1 MRVSF
6 FGASREVTGANFL
19 LETAGKK
26 LLLDC
31 GIFQGSREA
40 ESLNYDKF
48 SFDPKY
54 LDFVIVGH
62 AHLDHTGR
70 LPKLVKEGFSGKIFA
85 TAPTKELAELVLE
98 DNYKLMS
105 EEAQRDNHKP
115 LYGLEDL
122 ARTMQLFELLSWN
135 ETVEI
140 SPGLKI
146 TFRNAGHIL
155 GSSTCLV
162 ASEGKKIIYTSDLG
176 NKPATLLNPP
186 DIYDEADYL
195 ICESTYGGRIHEDSA
210 KRVQMLSE
218 IISSTIAKNS
228 VLMIPSFAIERTQEL
243 LHDIDKFCDLEG
255 CIKPAFFLDS
265 PLASKAT
272 AVFKKYPDYLGK
284 KLKSENPDSDFFGLG
299 RIKITSTVEES
310 KAINDYSNPKVI
322 IAGSGMMNGGRILH
336 HMRRYLPNS
345 DNTLLIVGYLA
356 RGSLG
361 RRIIDGQK
369 EIRIFGETI
378 KVNAKV
384 KKIGSYS
391 AHADMPQ
398 IIEWISIIKSL
409 KKVFIIHGE
418 SDQSLALAKTL
429 KEQLNLE
436 ALAPQK
442 GESYEL

>member
-140 SPGLKI
+140 SP
-146 TFRNAGHIL
+146 
-155 GSSTCLV
+155 
-162 ASEGKKIIYTSDLG
+162 
-176 NKPATLLNPP
+176 
-186 DIYDEADYL
+186 
-195 ICESTYGGRIHEDSA
+195 
-210 KRVQMLSE
+210 
-218 IISSTIAKNS
+218 
-228 VLMIPSFAIERTQEL
+228 
-243 LHDIDKFCDLEG
+243 
-255 CIKPAFFLDS
+255 
-265 PLASKAT
+265 
-272 AVFKKYPDYLGK
+272 
-284 KLKSENPDSDFFGLG
+284 
-299 RIKITSTVEES
+299 
-310 KAINDYSNPKVI
+310 
-322 IAGSGMMNGGRILH
+322 
-336 HMRRYLPNS
+336 
-345 DNTLLIVGYLA
+345 
-356 RGSLG
+356 
-361 RRIIDGQK
+361 
-369 EIRIFGETI
+369 
-378 KVNAKV
+378 
-384 KKIGSYS
+384 
-391 AHADMPQ
+391 
-398 IIEWISIIKSL
+398 
-409 KKVFIIHGE
+409 
-418 SDQSLALAKTL
+418 
-429 KEQLNLE
+429 
-436 ALAPQK
+436 
-442 GESYEL
+442 